1 MGTKIVQ
8 MSVVHDIEED
18 TFLIYALDSSGQI
31 WLGVDKKDG
40 KAPEWIK
47 HLMPELEDDGELSSA
62 ERVAKCLSEVVNRL
76 TTTFKKNDGTI
87 GELGIASIVDL
98 QGDAIVAA
106 LESTGGK

>member
-8 MSVVHDIEED
+8 MSVVHEIEED
-18 TFLIYALDSSGQI
+18 TVLIYALDSSGQI

-62 ERVAKCLSEVVNRL
+62 ERVAKCLSEVVDRL
-76 TTTFKKNDGTI
+76 TTTSRKTT
-87 GELGIASIVDL
+87 ELLASLV
-98 QGDAIVAA
+98 
-106 LESTGGK
+106 